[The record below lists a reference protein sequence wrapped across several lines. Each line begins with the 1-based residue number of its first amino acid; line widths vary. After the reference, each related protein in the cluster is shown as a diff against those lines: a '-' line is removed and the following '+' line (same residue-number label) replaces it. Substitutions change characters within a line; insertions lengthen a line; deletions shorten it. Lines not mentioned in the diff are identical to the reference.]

1 MINITYENTL
11 EQWLKCYSFDAF
23 SSKEYK
29 RKTNIIR
36 YIPAILFL
44 LASGIQ
50 VILLYLLGIS
60 LIDRIMSI
68 FFTVF
73 SFIFLMIAC
82 LFFYAYPKLSLIN
95 LRRLLMEMISNGDI
109 LVNEQMKVSIDN
121 EYITIDNRYYKRTI
135 KLSSIYNTKI
145 IEDLFFINL
154 KGGLDLIIPF
164 DAVNNTELKNLKNIL
179 DSK

>member
-1 MINITYENTL
+1 MIDITYENTL
-11 EQWLKCYSFDAF
+11 EQWLKCYSFTAF

-60 LIDRIMSI
+60 LVDRVMSI

-73 SFIFLMIAC
+73 SFIFLMTAC
-82 LFFYAYPKLSLIN
+82 LFFYAYQKLSLIN
-95 LRRLLMEMISNGDI
+95 LRRLLMEMISDGDI
-109 LVNEQMKVSIDN
+109 LVNEKMKVSIDN
-121 EYITIDNRYYKRTI
+121 EYITIDNRYYKRTLKI
-135 KLSSIYNTKI
+135 SSIYNVKV
-145 IEDLFFINL
+145 IENLFFINL
-154 KGGLDLIIPF
+154 QGGPDLIIPF
-164 DAVNNTELKNLKNIL
+164 DAASDTELKNLKNIL
-179 DSK
+179 ALK